1 MTEKNKGKKLLTWTL
16 ALSMTLALPPV
27 GVFAEEG
34 AGGEGSQQTNI
45 VPATEQPD
53 GSSNES
59 GTANNKGTEPVSTPE
74 NGGQKTETAP
84 PSGTTGT
91 PAPSGEEQKGE
102 NETLTPLPTPV
113 SGGEA
118 KEGEG
123 STTPTEGEG
132 GSGSESES
140 VVEVPEDKLV
150 FNNGEISSIDSDWLT
165 KNEGNSLKVVIPA
178 EINGTTVTSI
188 GEHAFQGKNVF
199 TRPQIILAEI
209 DFSNAENL
217 TEIGNQAFGYCEKL
231 KTVDLS
237 KTKVTAIGKFA
248 FSECTA
254 LQDVVLPDTL
264 ESLGSSVFTGCI
276 SIKTL
281 RTATAPEGVVFFL
294 PNTLNSIGY
303 QTFKNCF
310 ASDVDARVVIPASVE
325 TIGSEAFKDKQITQI
340 IVERKADPWSL
351 RDDYASYESSA
362 FIPPN
367 GCNRLIILNDDKC
380 FNAFSLHAT
389 YGSSLQKICTYPIK
403 VKFSPIGRTEK
414 HLNHALLG
422 WALNAETHLWD
433 YNKDYK
439 LPDIS
444 GNSSTEA
451 RPGYEYIGGW
461 KLKSSDQILDET
473 KKLEAMDNPSDTAQ
487 IAGNYELCKP
497 EISYIVDGKKCSG
510 DTLTVAIGDEKK
522 HTVGVKVDH
531 ALLQSE
537 QGTDDNEYVYF
548 KYCWW
553 DEGPNE
559 DGSLT
564 VNGPRSDIETELFST
579 ASSNVD
585 PNRKY
590 VTQNAIPITDIKH
603 ERINHSYYLVEI
615 FGYHV
620 NENGKPTLFYQSGH
634 NFIGSSPGTA
644 TTNQYYAFQVKVDEV
659 RVIEA
664 SCGENGSINPAGK
677 VSVPKG
683 GNQTFAI
690 TPDNG
695 YHIADVLVD
704 GKSVGAVKEYT
715 FKDVTEGHTIAVTF
729 AKDSSGGGGGGGHR
743 PKPKPTV
750 EIPDDDA
757 LGLNNT
763 DHFAYV
769 VGYENGEVQP
779 QNSITRA
786 EVAAIFFRLLEDGI
800 RSENFTHQNDFSD
813 VAADAWYC
821 SSVSTLSRM
830 GIIAGY
836 PDGTFRP
843 NAPITRA
850 EFAAIA
856 TRFDNNG
863 DKTPVSFTDI
873 IGHWAE
879 GEITVAANHGW
890 VSGYGDDTF
899 RPQNQITRAETMSLV
914 NRVLKRLPETPADLL
929 PDMITWTDNADTS
942 SWYYL
947 PVQEATNS
955 HYYEFKENSKHEKWT
970 ELRETR
976 D

>member
-34 AGGEGSQQTNI
+34 AAGEGSQQTNSA
-45 VPATEQPD
+45 PAAEQHD
-53 GSSNES
+53 GSSNGSEA
-59 GTANNKGTEPVSTPE
+59 ANSEGNKPTSTSE
-74 NGGQKTETAP
+74 EGGQNDETAP
-84 PSGTTGT
+84 PSGTTGA
-91 PAPSGEEQKGE
+91 PASSDEGQKGE
-102 NETLTPLPTPV
+102 NETLKPLLAPV
-113 SGGEA
+113 SGEET

-123 STTPTEGEG
+123 STTSTEGEG
-132 GSGSESES
+132 TGEGETTGES
-140 VVEVPEDKLV
+140 VVEVPEEALD
-150 FNNGEISSIDSDWLT
+150 FNSGVIKGIKTSWLT
-165 KNEGNSLKVVIPA
+165 EENKGKSLKVVIPA
-178 EINGTTVTSI
+178 EIDGTPVTS
-188 GEHAFQGKNVF
+188 
-199 TRPQIILAEI
+199 
-209 DFSNAENL
+209 
-217 TEIGNQAFGYCEKL
+217 IGNQAFMHCEKL
-231 KTVDLS
+231 TSVDLS
-237 KTKVTAIGKFA
+237 KTKVTAIGKLA
-248 FSECTA
+248 FSECRA
-254 LQDVVLPDTL
+254 LQDVVLPDKL
-264 ESLGSSVFTGCI
+264 ESLGSSVFTGCS

-294 PNTLNSIGY
+294 PDTLNSIGY

-325 TIGSEAFKDKQITQI
+325 TIADGAFNDPQITQI
-340 IVERKADPWSL
+340 IVKRTVDPWKGQ
-351 RDDYASYESSA
+351 DYSSYAVSA
-362 FIPPN
+362 FRPPN
-367 GCNRLIILNDDKC
+367 GCNRLIIFPDNKC
-380 FNAFSLHAT
+380 FVVFSEKAHN
-389 YGSSLQKICTYPIK
+389 LQCTYPIK
-403 VKFSPIGRTEK
+403 IKFSPIGYAET

-422 WALNAETHLWD
+422 WEFNAKTDLWD
-433 YNKDYK
+433 YNENYK

-444 GNSSTEA
+444 GNSSTVA
-451 RPGYEYIGGW
+451 KPGYEYIGGW
-461 KLKSSDQILDET
+461 KLSSSLQILDET
-473 KKLEAMDNPSDTAQ
+473 KKLEAMNNPSDTAR
-487 IAGNYELCKP
+487 IAEAYELCKP
-497 EISYIVDGKKCSG
+497 EISYIVDGKECSG
-510 DTLTVAIGDEKK
+510 DTLTVAIGDGKE

-553 DEGPNE
+553 DEVGDE
-559 DGSLT
+559 DGSNLT

-579 ASSNVD
+579 ASSNVT

-590 VTQNAIPITDIKH
+590 VPQNAIPITDIKH

-620 NENGKPTLFYQSGH
+620 NGNGTPTLFYQSGH
-634 NFIGSSPGTA
+634 NFIGSDSGTA
-644 TTNQYYAFQVKVDEV
+644 TTNQWYAFHVNVDEV
-659 RVIEA
+659 RVIDA
-664 SCGENGSINPAGK
+664 SCGENGSISPAGK

-683 GNQTFAI
+683 GNQTFTI
-690 TPDNG
+690 TPNDG

-704 GKSVGAVKEYT
+704 GTSVGAVKEYT
-715 FKDVTEGHTIAVTF
+715 FENVIAPHTIAVTF
-729 AKDSSGGGGGGGHR
+729 AKDSSGGGGGGHR

-863 DKTPVSFTDI
+863 DKTPVNFTDI

-976 D
+976 DWSKLG

>member
-53 GSSNES
+53 GSSNGS
-59 GTANNKGTEPVSTPE
+59 GTANNEGNKLASTSE
-74 NGGQKTETAP
+74 EGGQTNDPAP
-84 PSGTTGT
+84 SLGTTGA
-91 PAPSGEEQKGE
+91 PASSGEEKKGE

-248 FSECTA
+248 FSDCTA
-254 LQDVVLPDTL
+254 LQNVVLPDKL
-264 ESLGSSVFTGCI
+264 ESLGSSVFTGCS

-294 PNTLNSIGY
+294 PDTLNSIGY

-325 TIGSEAFKDKQITQI
+325 TIADGAFNDKQITQI
-340 IVERKADPWSL
+340 IVERKVDPWK
-351 RDDYASYESSA
+351 DQDYSSYAASA
-362 FIPPN
+362 FRPPN
-367 GCNRLIILNDDKC
+367 GCNRLIIFPDNKC
-380 FNAFSLHAT
+380 FVAFSEEVHN
-389 YGSSLQKICTYPIK
+389 LQCTYPIK
-403 VKFSPIGRTEK
+403 IKFSPIGYTET

-433 YNKDYK
+433 YNENYK

-461 KLKSSDQILDET
+461 KLNSSLQILDET
-473 KKLEAMDNPSDTAQ
+473 KKLEAKDNPSDTAR

-497 EISYIVDGKKCSG
+497 EISYIVDGKKCS
-510 DTLTVAIGDEKK
+510 DDPLTVAIGDGNN

-537 QGTDDNEYVYF
+537 QGTDDEHVYF
-548 KYCWW
+548 EYCWW
-553 DEGPNE
+553 DEVADEN
-559 DGSLT
+559 GSNFT
-564 VNGPRSDIETELFST
+564 VNGPRSDIETDLFST

-644 TTNQYYAFQVKVDEV
+644 TTNQRYAFQVKVDEV

-976 D
+976 DWSKLG